1 MNKQTF
7 IIGAVNED
15 EFKDINTLLIFL
27 GYEPDRNYDEKIRKG
42 MLTSEEREAR
52 LRRLMESDLV
62 VEAEIVGRISAVE
75 LDVSRSLSK
84 KVLDSNEL
92 KDAVIEK
99 VIKNTRK
106 VITSSIPLRMPKQ
119 EICSVC
125 PFVDNCS
132 TDYPVEACR
141 LAMARKILSEE
152 EKDAELK
159 AYLNGLCD
167 LKPENRDNNPNSR
180 YPNVFHIDD
189 AFPGPD
195 RPVVDI
201 DISIGGRDH
210 SRGDSLWGHGSGCN
224 DSAGGSRE
232 SGSGRDASGCGCS
245 SEPDGQ
251 SEIPE

>member
-62 VEAEIVGRISAVE
+62 VEAEIVGSISAVE
-75 LDVSRSLSK
+75 LEIAHSLSK
-84 KVLDSNEL
+84 KVLDSDGL
-92 KDAVIEK
+92 KGAVIEK

-106 VITSSIPLRMPKQ
+106 VITSSIPLQMPKQ

-132 TDYPVEACR
+132 TDYPVETCR

-159 AYLNGLCD
+159 ACINGMLD
-167 LKPENRDNNPNSR
+167 SKSWNRDNNPDPG
-180 YPNVFHIDD
+180 YPNVFFIDD

-195 RPVVDI
+195 RPVVNV
-201 DISIGGRDH
+201 DISIGGRRN
-210 SRGDSLWGHGSGCN
+210 SRGDQTGEHGSGCN
-224 DSAGGSRE
+224 DSASGSRE
-232 SGSGRDASGCGCS
+232 PRYSWDVPGCGCS

-251 SEIPE
+251 SKISE